1 MAPQRYV
8 VVVYDVKQA
17 SESKTAPHL
26 RVAPLKDARLRK
38 LICATMDARRQ
49 SAGADALQLM
59 PGDMYFLFDGKRP
72 KNAYKFK
79 GVFVGDGDG
88 DAALPKKDRE
98 LQLIFAEKGLAER
111 KYINRRGAASIK
123 QSERVHMITR
133 HRPKLPT
140 RKRRHFPGSNLGDT
154 ITEIPVLSHE
164 EMWRLPL
171 EKKRRLYDK
180 YRVDV
185 GGKESSSDSDEAAVV
200 DEDEENPAAKAR
212 HAETHVKL
220 SLPDYPL
227 PLALLHLIL
236 TTSFNCR
243 ALPLCPACQKRRG
256 LGTGKTDDEPVFFFE
271 LPKALVEE
279 LLHTSQAK
287 GVIDLT
293 AGAGTWAIACLEM
306 GLPYLGVVL
315 TEMHL
320 TELLA
325 HLTKQALTARATFS

>member
-1 MAPQRYV
+1 M
-8 VVVYDVKQA
+8 
-17 SESKTAPHL
+17 
-26 RVAPLKDARLRK
+26 
-38 LICATMDARRQ
+38 
-49 SAGADALQLM
+49 
-59 PGDMYFLFDGKRP
+59 
-72 KNAYKFK
+72 
-79 GVFVGDGDG
+79 
-88 DAALPKKDRE
+88 
-98 LQLIFAEKGLAER
+98 QLIFAEKGLAER

-185 GGKESSSDSDEAAVV
+185 GGKESSSDSDEAAVL

-236 TTSFNCR
+236 KPN
-243 ALPLCPACQKRRG
+243 
-256 LGTGKTDDEPVFFFE
+256 
-271 LPKALVEE
+271 
-279 LLHTSQAK
+279 
-287 GVIDLT
+287 
-293 AGAGTWAIACLEM
+293 
-306 GLPYLGVVL
+306 
-315 TEMHL
+315 
-320 TELLA
+320 
-325 HLTKQALTARATFS
+325 